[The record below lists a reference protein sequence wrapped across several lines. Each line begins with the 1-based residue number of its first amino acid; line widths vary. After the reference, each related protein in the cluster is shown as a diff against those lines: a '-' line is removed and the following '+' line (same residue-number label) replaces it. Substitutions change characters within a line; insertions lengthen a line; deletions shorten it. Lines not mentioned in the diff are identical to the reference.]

1 MGGRLGEGDTSGPGQ
16 VIRDAWRWVVKFLGS
31 ASLAIWLLAFAGL
44 WSMTATA
51 IPQGQSS
58 DPLVAAWASKYPL
71 IEPVVRTVGLHQAFS
86 SPVFAACVVALFVS
100 TALCAWQRTR
110 AAMHRGRVL
119 GKAALADQQSVIE
132 SHDLEILC
140 DPALS
145 KPEVLSIASETLG
158 ELDIRTKRRGDV
170 LSAVSPSWAVVG
182 SPVFHWAL
190 VALIVVIFASSLQ
203 RSEGLMGVAVG
214 QTQPDAPASYGTL
227 HTGPLHDWRG
237 VRRSI
242 RVDAFDLQFET
253 GGTKRGPTP
262 TVSVLD
268 GEGRVLKTQRVYPN
282 QQLKTGSL
290 SVYPSAYG
298 LSVAL
303 SMINS
308 SGVETER
315 LVQLVDFSETATE
328 GTVPAGL
335 IAISDHE
342 GNAELKVAVT
352 VPLDGASGQFDK
364 VLPENPAARVVVT
377 SMDDELLVDRIVSPG
392 EEVALPI
399 GDSLRVES
407 IGYYARLKVV
417 DDWSTIPLYA
427 CLAAATIGLTIAFV
441 TRQQIVLATV
451 IDGPE
456 GARLAVRVRL
466 WRNESSSRS
475 AVERELARALGRA
488 EKGSTSQ

>member
-1 MGGRLGEGDTSGPGQ
+1 

-31 ASLAIWLLAFAGL
+31 AGLAIWLLAFAGV

-51 IPQGQSS
+51 IPQGESS

-71 IEPVVRTVGLHQAFS
+71 IEPMVRTVGLHQAFS

-110 AAMHRGRVL
+110 AAMHRGRAL
-119 GKAALADQQSVIE
+119 GKAALEDQQSVIE

-158 ELDIRTKRRGDV
+158 ELDIRTKLRGDV
-170 LSAVSPSWAVVG
+170 LSAVSPSWAVLG

-190 VALIVVIFASSLQ
+190 LALIVVIFASSLQ

-214 QTQPDAPASYGTL
+214 QTKPDEPASYGTL
-227 HTGPLHDWRG
+227 HAGPMHDWRG

-268 GEGRVLKTQRVYPN
+268 GEGRVLTTQRVYPN
-282 QQLKTGSL
+282 MMLTTGSL
-290 SVYPSAYG
+290 AIYPSAYG
-298 LSVAL
+298 LAVTL
-303 SMINS
+303 SMVNT
-308 SGVETER
+308 SGLETGR
-315 LVQLVDFSETATE
+315 TVQLVDFSDAAQD
-328 GTVPAGL
+328 GTVSSGSL
-335 IAISDHE
+335 AISDSA
-342 GNAELKVAVT
+342 GSPELIVSTT
-352 VPLDGASGQFDK
+352 VPLGRVGGQLEK
-364 VLPENPAARVVVT
+364 ALPENPTARIVVT
-377 SMDDELLVDRIVSPG
+377 SPDGEPLVDRIVSPG

-399 GDSLRVES
+399 GDSLRVDS
-407 IGYYARLKVV
+407 IGYYARLQVV

-427 CLAAATIGLTIAFV
+427 CLAAALIGLTIAFG

-475 AVERELARALGRA
+475 AVESELARALGRV

>member
-1 MGGRLGEGDTSGPGQ
+1 MRRLT
-16 VIRDAWRWVVKFLGS
+16 RFLSS
-31 ASLAIWLLAFAGL
+31 AGLAIWLLTFVGL

-51 IPQGQSS
+51 VPQGGSS

-71 IEPVVRTVGLHQAFS
+71 IEPLVRMVGLHQAFT
-86 SPVFAACVVALFVS
+86 SPAFAVCVLVLTVS

-110 AAMHRGRVL
+110 AAMHRGRAL
-119 GKAALADQQSVIE
+119 GQAALAGQQAVIE

-145 KPEVLSIASETLG
+145 GPDVLSIASKTLG

-182 SPVFHWAL
+182 SPLFHWAL
-190 VALIVVIFASSLQ
+190 LALIVVIFTSNLQ

-214 QTQPDAPASYGTL
+214 QTKSDAPASYGL
-227 HTGPLHDWRG
+227 LRTGPLHDWRG

-242 RVDAFDLQFET
+242 RVDAFDPKYQT

-282 QQLKTGSL
+282 MMLKTGSL
-290 SVYPSAYG
+290 AIYPSAYG
-298 LSVAL
+298 LAATISIA
-303 SMINS
+303 NR
-308 SGVETER
+308 SGVETGR
-315 LVQLVDFSETATE
+315 SVQLVDFSDTAE
-328 GTVPAGL
+328 DGTVSLGSLVVGDRA
-335 IAISDHE
+335 
-342 GNAELKVAVT
+342 GNAELQVSTT
-352 VPLDGASGQFDK
+352 VPLERVGGQPEK
-364 VLPENPAARVVVT
+364 TLPEKPTARIVVT
-377 SMDDELLVDRIVSPG
+377 SPDGEPLVDRVVSPG
-392 EEVALPI
+392 EEVALPT

-407 IGYYARLKVV
+407 VDYYARLQVV

-441 TRQQIVLATV
+441 ARQQIVLATV

-456 GARLAVRVRL
+456 GARLAVRLRL

-475 AVERELARALGRA
+475 AVERELARALGQV
-488 EKGSTSQ
+488 EKGSAS

>member
-1 MGGRLGEGDTSGPGQ
+1 
-16 VIRDAWRWVVKFLGS
+16 
-31 ASLAIWLLAFAGL
+31 
-44 WSMTATA
+44 
-51 IPQGQSS
+51 
-58 DPLVAAWASKYPL
+58 
-71 IEPVVRTVGLHQAFS
+71 
-86 SPVFAACVVALFVS
+86 
-100 TALCAWQRTR
+100 
-110 AAMHRGRVL
+110 MHRGRAL

-132 SHDLEILC
+132 SHDLEIPC

-158 ELDIRTKRRGDV
+158 ELDIRTRRRGDV
-170 LSAVSPSWAVVG
+170 LSAVSPAWAVVG
-182 SPVFHWAL
+182 SPLFHWAL

-203 RSEGLMGVAVG
+203 RSEGLMGVAEG
-214 QTQPDAPASYGTL
+214 QTKPDAPASYGSL
-227 HTGPLHDWRG
+227 NTGPLHDWSG
-237 VRRSI
+237 VSRSI

-253 GGTKRGPTP
+253 GGMDRGPTP

-290 SVYPSAYG
+290 SIYPNAYG
-298 LSVAL
+298 LSAAL
-303 SMINS
+303 SMIDS
-308 SGVETER
+308 SGVETQR
-315 LVQLVDFSETATE
+315 LVQLVDFSESAPE

-335 IAISDHE
+335 IAISGDD

-352 VPLDGASGQFDK
+352 VPLDGASGQFYK
-364 VLPENPAARVVVT
+364 ALPEDPAARVVVT
-377 SMDDELLVDRIVSPG
+377 SMDDEPLVDRIVRPG

-399 GDSLRVES
+399 GGSLRVDS

-451 IDGPE
+451 IDGPG
-456 GARLAVRVRL
+456 GARLAVRLRL
-466 WRNESSSRS
+466 WRNESASRS
-475 AVERELARALGRA
+475 AVESELARALSQV
-488 EKGSTSQ
+488 EKGSAS

>member
-1 MGGRLGEGDTSGPGQ
+1 
-16 VIRDAWRWVVKFLGS
+16 
-31 ASLAIWLLAFAGL
+31 
-44 WSMTATA
+44 
-51 IPQGQSS
+51 
-58 DPLVAAWASKYPL
+58 
-71 IEPVVRTVGLHQAFS
+71 VRMLGLHQAFT

-100 TALCAWQRTR
+100 TSLCAWRRTR
-110 AAMHRGRVL
+110 VAMHRGRAL
-119 GKAALADQQSVIE
+119 SKAALADQQSVME
-132 SHDLEILC
+132 SHDLEIPC

-145 KPEVLSIASETLG
+145 TPEVLSIAFETLG
-158 ELDIRTKRRGDV
+158 GLDIRTKRRGDV

-214 QTQPDAPASYGTL
+214 QTKPDAEASYAPETL
-227 HTGPLHDWRG
+227 HTGPLHDWSG
-237 VRRSI
+237 VRRSV
-242 RVDAFDLQFET
+242 RVDAFDLEFET
-253 GGTKRGPTP
+253 GGIKRGPTP

-268 GEGRVLKTQRVYPN
+268 GEGRVIETQRVYPN

-303 SMINS
+303 SMIHA
-308 SGVETER
+308 SGAETEG
-315 LVQLVDFSETATE
+315 LVQLVDFSDTAPE

-335 IAISDHE
+335 SAIYDNK
-342 GNAELKVAVT
+342 GNPELIVAVT
-352 VPLDGASGQFDK
+352 VPLDGASGQFHK
-364 VLPENPAARVVVT
+364 ALPEDPAARVVVT
-377 SMDDELLVDRIVSPG
+377 SMDDEILVDRIVSPG
-392 EEVALPI
+392 EEVALPT

-407 IGYYARLKVV
+407 IGYYARLQVV

-427 CLAAATIGLTIAFV
+427 CLVAATIGLTIAFM

-451 IDGPE
+451 IEGPE

-475 AVERELARALGRA
+475 AVESELARALGQV
-488 EKGSTSQ
+488 EKGSPSQ

>member
-1 MGGRLGEGDTSGPGQ
+1 M
-16 VIRDAWRWVVKFLGS
+16 IRAAWRRVVRFLGS
-31 ASLAIWLLAFAGL
+31 AGLAVWLLAFAGL
-44 WSMTATA
+44 WSMVATA
-51 IPQGQSS
+51 IPQGPPS

-71 IEPVVRTVGLHQAFS
+71 IEPVVRVIGLHQAFS
-86 SPVFAACVVALFVS
+86 SLVFAACVVALFVS
-100 TALCAWQRTR
+100 TSLCAWQRTR
-110 AAMHRGRVL
+110 AAIHRSRAL
-119 GKAALADQQSVIE
+119 RKATLADETSV
-132 SHDLEILC
+132 SATHDLEIAC

-158 ELDIRTKRRGDV
+158 ELDIHTKRRGDV
-170 LSAVSPSWAVVG
+170 LSAVSPSWAVAG

-214 QTQPDAPASYGTL
+214 QAKPDAPASYGSL
-227 HTGPLHDWRG
+227 STGPLHDWRG

-242 RVDAFDLQFET
+242 RVDAFDLQYET
-253 GGTKRGPTP
+253 GGTKHGPTP

-268 GEGRVLKTQRVYPN
+268 GHGQLIKTQRVYPN

-290 SVYPSAYG
+290 SIYPSAYG

-303 SMINS
+303 SMVPAN
-308 SGVETER
+308 GAETES

-335 IAISDHE
+335 LAISGQD
-342 GNAELKVAVT
+342 GNPELKVAVT
-352 VPLDGASGQFDK
+352 VPLEGANGQFDQA
-364 VLPENPAARVVVT
+364 LPEDPSARLVVT
-377 SMDDELLVDRIVSPG
+377 SMDDETLVDRIVAPG
-392 EEVALPI
+392 EEVALPT
-399 GDSLRVES
+399 GDSLRVDG

-427 CLAAATIGLTIAFV
+427 CLAAATFGLTIAFL

-451 IDGPE
+451 IDRPAGTV
-456 GARLAVRVRL
+456 LAVRMRL

-475 AVERELARALGRA
+475 AVEAGLTRALGRV
-488 EKGSTSQ
+488 EKGSTSPPSA

>member
-1 MGGRLGEGDTSGPGQ
+1 MVR
-16 VIRDAWRWVVKFLGS
+16 FLGS
-31 ASLAIWLLAFAGL
+31 ARLATWLLVVVGV
-44 WSMTATA
+44 WSMLGSLV
-51 IPQGQSS
+51 PQGV
-58 DPLVAAWASKYPL
+58 PLESAVKAWAASNPL
-71 IEPVVRTVGLHQAFS
+71 AESVVNAIGLHQAFS
-86 SPVFAACVVALFVS
+86 SPFFLACVVALFVS

-110 AAMHRGRVL
+110 AAMHRGRAL

-170 LSAVSPSWAVVG
+170 LSAVSPFWAVVG

-190 VALIVVIFASSLQ
+190 LALIVVIFASNLQ

-214 QTQPDAPASYGTL
+214 QTKPDAPASYGTL

-253 GGTKRGPTP
+253 GGLKRGPTP

-282 QQLKTGSL
+282 EQLKTGSL

-308 SGVETER
+308 SGFETGR

-335 IAISDHE
+335 IAISGNE

-364 VLPENPAARVVVT
+364 GLPENPAARVVVT

-399 GDSLRVES
+399 GDSLRVDS

-441 TRQQIVLATV
+441 TRQQIVLAAV

-475 AVERELARALGRA
+475 AVESELARALSQV
-488 EKGSTSQ
+488 EKGSTPQ

>member
-1 MGGRLGEGDTSGPGQ
+1 
-16 VIRDAWRWVVKFLGS
+16 VIRDAWRRVVRFLGS
-31 ASLAIWLLAFAGL
+31 AGFATWLLAFAGL
-44 WSMTATA
+44 WSMAATVV
-51 IPQGQSS
+51 PQGGSS
-58 DPLVAAWASKYPL
+58 DPLVAAWAAKYPL
-71 IEPVVRTVGLHQAFS
+71 IEPMVRTVGLHQAFS
-86 SPVFAACVVALFVS
+86 SPVFGACVVALFLS
-100 TALCAWQRTR
+100 TTLCAWQRTR
-110 AAMHRGRVL
+110 AAMHRGRAL
-119 GKAALADQQSVIE
+119 GKAALADQRSVIE
-132 SHDLEILC
+132 SHDLEIPC

-145 KPEVLSIASETLG
+145 KPEVLAIAGEALG

-190 VALIVVIFASSLQ
+190 VALIAVIFASNLQ
-203 RSEGLMGVAVG
+203 RSDGLMGVAVG
-214 QTQPDAPASYGTL
+214 QTKPDAPASYGSL
-227 HTGPLHDWRG
+227 NTGPLHDWRG

-253 GGTKRGPTP
+253 GGMDRGPTP

-290 SVYPSAYG
+290 SIYPNAYG
-298 LSVAL
+298 LSAAL
-303 SMINS
+303 SMVDS
-308 SGVETER
+308 SGVETQR
-315 LVQLVDFSETATE
+315 LVQLVDFSEAAPE

-335 IAISDHE
+335 IAISGDD

-352 VPLDGASGQFDK
+352 VPLDGASGRFYK
-364 VLPENPAARVVVT
+364 ALPEDPAARVVVT
-377 SMDDELLVDRIVSPG
+377 SMDDESLVDRIVRPG

-399 GDSLRVES
+399 GGSLRVDS

-441 TRQQIVLATV
+441 TRQQIVLATI

-456 GARLAVRVRL
+456 GARLAVRLRL
-466 WRNESSSRS
+466 WRNESASRS
-475 AVERELARALGRA
+475 AVERELARALGRD
-488 EKGSTSQ
+488 EKGSTSH

>member
-1 MGGRLGEGDTSGPGQ
+1 
-16 VIRDAWRWVVKFLGS
+16 VIRDAWRRVVRFLGS
-31 ASLAIWLLAFAGL
+31 AGFATWLLAFAGL

-51 IPQGQSS
+51 VPQGQTSN
-58 DPLVAAWASKYPL
+58 PLVAAWASKYPL

-86 SPVFAACVVALFVS
+86 SPVFVACVVALFVS

-110 AAMHRGRVL
+110 AAMNRGRAL
-119 GKAALADQQSVIE
+119 GKAALADQQSVVE

-140 DPALS
+140 DPALTE
-145 KPEVLSIASETLG
+145 PEILSIASETLG
-158 ELDIRTKRRGDV
+158 ELDIRTNRRGDV
-170 LSAVSPSWAVVG
+170 LSAVSPSWAVLG

-214 QTQPDAPASYGTL
+214 ETKPDAPESYGML
-227 HTGPLHDWRG
+227 NTGPLHDWRG
-237 VRRSI
+237 VLRSI
-242 RVDAFDLQFET
+242 RVDAFDLQYET
-253 GGTKRGPTP
+253 GGMDRGPTP

-298 LSVAL
+298 LAVTL
-303 SMINS
+303 SMVDS
-308 SGVETER
+308 SGVETGR
-315 LVQLVDFSETATE
+315 SVQLVDFSETATE

-335 IAISDHE
+335 VAISDKE
-342 GNAELKVAVT
+342 GNAELRLAVT
-352 VPLDGASGQFDK
+352 VPLNGSSGQFDK
-364 VLPENPAARVVVT
+364 VLPEDPAARVVVT
-377 SMDDELLVDRIVSPG
+377 SVDDELLVDRVLSPG
-392 EEVALPI
+392 EEVPLPI
-399 GDSLRVES
+399 GDSLRVDS

-475 AVERELARALGRA
+475 AMERELARALGRV

>member
-1 MGGRLGEGDTSGPGQ
+1 
-16 VIRDAWRWVVKFLGS
+16 VIRDAWRRVVRFLGS
-31 ASLAIWLLAFAGL
+31 AGLATWLLAFAGL
-44 WSMTATA
+44 WSMAATA
-51 IPQGQSS
+51 IPQGGSS
-58 DPLVAAWASKYPL
+58 DPLVAEWASKYPL
-71 IEPVVRTVGLHQAFS
+71 IEPAVRTVGLHQAFS

-110 AAMHRGRVL
+110 AAMHRGRAL
-119 GKAALADQQSVIE
+119 SKAALADQQSVVE

-145 KPEVLSIASETLG
+145 KPEVLSIASETLR

-190 VALIVVIFASSLQ
+190 VALFVVIFASSLQ

-214 QTQPDAPASYGTL
+214 QTKPDAPASYGSL

-253 GGTKRGPTP
+253 GGMKRGPTP

-268 GEGRVLKTQRVYPN
+268 GEGRVLKTQPVYPN

-303 SMINS
+303 SMISS
-308 SGVETER
+308 SGVETQR
-315 LVQLVDFSETATE
+315 LVQLVDFSETASE

-335 IAISDHE
+335 IAISDE
-342 GNAELKVAVT
+342 GDAELKVAVT

-364 VLPENPAARVVVT
+364 VLPEDPAARVVVT
-377 SMDDELLVDRIVSPG
+377 SMDDEPLLDRIVSPG

-441 TRQQIVLATV
+441 TRQQIVLVTV

-456 GARLAVRVRL
+456 GARLAVRMRL
-466 WRNESSSRS
+466 WRNESASRS
-475 AVERELARALGRA
+475 AVERELARALGRV
-488 EKGSTSQ
+488 EKGSA

>member
-1 MGGRLGEGDTSGPGQ
+1 MTHK
-16 VIRDAWRWVVKFLGS
+16 AWRGVVRFLSSPG
-31 ASLAIWLLAFAGL
+31 LAVGLLAFVGL
-44 WSMTATA
+44 WSMAATA
-51 IPQGQSS
+51 IPQGESS
-58 DPLVAAWASKYPL
+58 DPLVAAWASEYPL
-71 IEPVVRTVGLHQAFS
+71 IEPMVRTVGLHQAFT
-86 SPVFAACVVALFVS
+86 SPAFAACVLVLTVS

-110 AAMHRGRVL
+110 AAMHRGRAL
-119 GKAALADQQSVIE
+119 GQAALADQQSVTE

-145 KPEVLSIASETLG
+145 GPDVLSIASETLG

-170 LSAVSPSWAVVG
+170 LSAVSSSWAVVG
-182 SPVFHWAL
+182 SPLFHWAL
-190 VALIVVIFASSLQ
+190 LALIVVIFASNLQ

-214 QTQPDAPASYGTL
+214 QTKPDAPASYGTL
-227 HTGPLHDWRG
+227 HTGLLHDWRG

-282 QQLKTGSL
+282 MMLRIGSL
-290 SVYPSAYG
+290 AIYPSAYG
-298 LSVAL
+298 LAATL
-303 SMINS
+303 SIANT
-308 SGVETER
+308 SGVETGR
-315 LVQLVDFSETATE
+315 SVQLVDFSETAGD
-328 GTVPAGL
+328 GTVSSGSLAV
-335 IAISDHE
+335 SDRA
-342 GNAELKVAVT
+342 GNAELHVSTT
-352 VPLDGASGQFDK
+352 VPLERVGGQLEQT
-364 VLPENPAARVVVT
+364 LPEKPTARIVVT
-377 SMDDELLVDRIVSPG
+377 SPDGEPLVDRIVSPG

-407 IGYYARLKVV
+407 IGYYARLQVV

-427 CLAAATIGLTIAFV
+427 CLAAATIGLTIACV
-441 TRQQIVLATV
+441 ARQQIVLATV

-475 AVERELARALGRA
+475 AVESELARALSQV
-488 EKGSTSQ
+488 EKGSAS